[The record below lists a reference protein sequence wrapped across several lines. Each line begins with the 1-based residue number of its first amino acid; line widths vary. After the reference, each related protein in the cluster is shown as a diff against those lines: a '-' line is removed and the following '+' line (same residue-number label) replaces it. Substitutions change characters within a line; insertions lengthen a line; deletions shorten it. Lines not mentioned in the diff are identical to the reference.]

1 MLKDGKRKKILRT
14 KKTHKKNIEEEDG
27 LKTKEL
33 YCKGRAVMKNSK
45 ETSHYFIRQR
55 LRKNLPKERKEHMPK
70 QSQSNENAV
79 SFIFLLY

>member
-27 LKTKEL
+27 LRKKISHEKLKRDFSLLHKAKVKE
-33 YCKGRAVMKNSK
+33 
-45 ETSHYFIRQR
+45 E
-55 LRKNLPKERKEHMPK
+55 LPKERKEHMPK

>member
-27 LKTKEL
+27 LRKKISHE
-33 YCKGRAVMKNSK
+33 NSK